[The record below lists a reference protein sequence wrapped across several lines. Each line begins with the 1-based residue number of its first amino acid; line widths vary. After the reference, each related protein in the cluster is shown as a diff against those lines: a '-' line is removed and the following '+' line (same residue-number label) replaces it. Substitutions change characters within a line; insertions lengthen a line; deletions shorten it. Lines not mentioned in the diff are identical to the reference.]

1 MIMGVYI
8 YTYTP
13 IIMAGFGFIATL
25 STNKTLPGSSNT
37 IPPDH
42 LRDPATGVSIHL
54 VNQVTVK
61 WRWNVLSL
69 LSLLTKITQNV
80 IKTFWKLT
88 VSPEKIAVGS
98 KE

>member
-1 MIMGVYI
+1 MIYTYI
-8 YTYTP
+8 YTIP

-69 LSLLTKITQNV
+69 LSLLTKSY
-80 IKTFWKLT
+80 KTW
-88 VSPEKIAVGS
+88 
-98 KE
+98 